1 MLEYCKGL
9 LAQSCLTL
17 CDPMDCN
24 PPGSSVHIIL
34 QASLLE
40 WVAIPFSR
48 GYSWPRVRNWVS
60 HIAGSSLSLKPW
72 GKPLEY
78 YKAPLK
84 ISHFHPKKNGLFW
97 LDLLKCSVWKL
108 SLFFFLIKKIWP
120 HHMASRILVRRPG
133 VKPTPSSGYAQ
144 TTREGPGNS
153 GMVLSRVTS
162 LYGSGDGEDQTSG
175 VRQSS
180 GRE

>member
-24 PPGSSVHIIL
+24 PPASSVHIIL

-72 GKPLEY
+72 GKPPEY

-84 ISHFHPKKNGLFW
+84 ISYFHPQKWIILVRSFEM
-97 LDLLKCSVWKL
+97 L
-108 SLFFFLIKKIWP
+108 SLKTLSFFFLIKKKKLATP
-120 HHMASRILVRRPG
+120 CGKQDLSSQTRGQTHPLFRVCADYQGRRW
-133 VKPTPSSGYAQ
+133 K
-144 TTREGPGNS
+144 
-153 GMVLSRVTS
+153 LWK
-162 LYGSGDGEDQTSG
+162 GSE
-175 VRQSS
+175 
-180 GRE
+180 